1 MSCDL
6 TDPAILEVYQEIISG
21 TPVNWLILGY
31 HDTRDKISLYSKGT
45 GGLEELKTNL
55 REEVLY
61 GFVRIEDRF
70 ALLAYVSDQV
80 SGLRRA
86 RALVHGKAVGALFK
100 QSHAQINSSSLA
112 ELSEDRVRARLGLI
126 EGPPTPDPS
135 GSPNMPSSPT
145 APVAAPRPVTPI
157 SPATPNQYAN
167 MPGTPVAEVE
177 NPVAANGEP
186 AVVPVAAAAAVVPP
200 SPVATP
206 ASPVPGSP
214 SMRPASPSSPMQT
227 HPTRTRTER
236 QKEIE
241 ALERKAREEM
251 ERQRQAEMVKRQR
264 ETAERE
270 QREQELLAQKQ
281 ALELERRRKEE
292 ADRVARE
299 AMKKQLM
306 EMERL
311 RGAGLSGFVTIQ
323 NAGSPFWKR
332 RFYVMRGQVLSLY
345 RDENDRAPVAE
356 MRLGGQVAHIQDAS
370 LEVLIPHSFAVDMH
384 SGETHYFFSD
394 TAKDKELA
402 IAGFMKCNESS

>member
-6 TDPAILEVYQEIISG
+6 TDPAILEAYQEIISG

-45 GGLEELKTNL
+45 EGLEELKSNL

-145 APVAAPRPVTPI
+145 PPTAAPRPVTPI

-167 MPGTPVAEVE
+167 MPGTPVAEID
-177 NPVAANGEP
+177 NPA
-186 AVVPVAAAAAVVPP
+186 VAAAAATAQLP
-200 SPVATP
+200 SPIVANST
-206 ASPVPGSP
+206 SSVPGSP
-214 SMRPASPSSPMQT
+214 SMRPSSPGSPGSPMQT

-241 ALERKAREEM
+241 AAERRAREEM

-264 ETAERE
+264 ETQERE
-270 QREQELLAQKQ
+270 QREQELMAHKQ

-292 ADRVARE
+292 TDRVARE

-306 EMERL
+306 EMERM
-311 RGAGLSGFVTIQ
+311 RGAGLSGYVTIQ

-332 RFYVMRGQVLSLY
+332 RFYAMRGQVLSLY

-356 MRLGGQVAHIQDAS
+356 MHLGGQVAHIQDAS

-402 IAGFMKCNESS
+402 IAGFMKCNESA